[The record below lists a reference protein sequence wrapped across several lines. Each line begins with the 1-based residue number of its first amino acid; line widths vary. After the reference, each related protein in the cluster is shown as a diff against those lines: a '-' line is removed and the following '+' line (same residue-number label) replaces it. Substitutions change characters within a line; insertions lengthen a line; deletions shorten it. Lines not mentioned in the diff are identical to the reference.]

1 MAEILMQDNE
11 KNNLARA
18 GTSFKNSTSYN
29 PVMRPMTNGRVNTG
43 FQRIGT
49 SAASRAGSRQANML
63 RTGRVMTKNGVPMTS
78 NGRVLRLATASLQQ
92 FGQNF
97 FDVSKADLKRIAQR
111 KSKARAIFQYLFYV
125 EYNLR
130 KAL

>member
-11 KNNLARA
+11 KNNLAKA

-49 SAASRAGSRQANML
+49 SAASRAGSRQTNML
-63 RTGRVMTKNGVPMTS
+63 RTGRVMTKNGVPITS

-125 EYNLR
+125 EHNLR